1 MYAEKKSEGYRY
13 IDRRDW
19 ARILFYT
26 DLVVIAICVVSI
38 VLLVINAYSAGYAL
52 QTAAYAESHAALW
65 KVSIATGFLVGS
77 LAWIFFRFFKN
88 QYVVMQ
94 RPF

>member
-1 MYAEKKSEGYRY
+1 MYLEKKSEGYRY

-19 ARILFYT
+19 ARVLFYT

-38 VLLVINAYSAGYAL
+38 VLLVTNAYYAGYWL
-52 QTAAYAESHAALW
+52 QTADYTAGHAALW
-65 KVSIATGFLVGS
+65 KVTIATGFLVGS

-94 RPF
+94 RPY